1 MNDYINKLLVD
12 QSVVEELKNKNKASY
27 SNAFVTV
34 INAINAE
41 IVESLKND
49 SSTTSKRE
57 VKSMS
62 RKQNAPR
69 LSMKERQARAFRSVM
84 LSEQKMMTAQI

>member
-1 MNDYINKLLVD
+1 MNEYINKLLNA
-12 QSVVEELKNKNKASY
+12 QCVVEELKNKNKASY

-49 SSTTSKRE
+49 TF
-57 VKSMS
+57 KSCA
-62 RKQNAPR
+62 KA
-69 LSMKERQARAFRSVM
+69 
-84 LSEQKMMTAQI
+84 

>member
-1 MNDYINKLLVD
+1 MNDYINKLLVA

-49 SSTTSKRE
+49 TFKSSPK
-57 VKSMS
+57 V
-62 RKQNAPR
+62 
-69 LSMKERQARAFRSVM
+69 
-84 LSEQKMMTAQI
+84 

>member
-1 MNDYINKLLVD
+1 MDDSINKLLVA
-12 QSVVEELKNKNKASY
+12 QCVVEELKNKNKASY

-49 SSTTSKRE
+49 TFKSSAKF
-57 VKSMS
+57 K
-62 RKQNAPR
+62 P
-69 LSMKERQARAFRSVM
+69 
-84 LSEQKMMTAQI
+84 

>member
-1 MNDYINKLLVD
+1 MNDHINKLLIA
-12 QSVVEELKNKNKASY
+12 QCIVEELKNKNKSSY

-49 SSTTSKRE
+49 TFKGSAK
-57 VKSMS
+57 V
-62 RKQNAPR
+62 
-69 LSMKERQARAFRSVM
+69 
-84 LSEQKMMTAQI
+84 